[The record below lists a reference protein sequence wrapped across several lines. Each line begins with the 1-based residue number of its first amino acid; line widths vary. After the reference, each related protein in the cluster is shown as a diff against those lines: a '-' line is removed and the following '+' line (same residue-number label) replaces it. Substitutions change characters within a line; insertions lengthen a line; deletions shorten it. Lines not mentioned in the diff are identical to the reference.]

1 MTKESSAMIKKTL
14 TAAVAALTLAG
25 TVAVTTTSA
34 EAGWRGA
41 AITAGVLGLAT
52 GAAIAA
58 NNGAYYGYD
67 YGYRPVY
74 YGGCGYVRQ
83 PAYNVYGDFIGWRRV
98 PAC

>member
-1 MTKESSAMIKKTL
+1 MFKKTL

-25 TVAVTTTSA
+25 GLAATTQSA

-41 AITAGVLGLAT
+41 AITAGVVGLAT

-58 NNGAYYGYD
+58 NNSYYGGYS

-83 PAYNVYGDFIGWRRV
+83 PAYNVYGDFVGWRRV